1 MFSLFRKKNTEFDQY
16 FPFSTDM
23 HSHILPGIDDGSPDL
38 ETSIF
43 LIKGLMD
50 LGVKKSIA
58 TPHVISDLYKNNSET
73 ITHALVALQ
82 SELRNQSIDY
92 EVAAAAEY
100 MLDSN
105 FFEMLENNEKLLTL
119 QDNII
124 LTEFSYASMPA
135 DPEKYSFAIATAGYR
150 PVLAHPERY
159 AYYHGNYKMYHRFVE
174 LGFMLQLNLL
184 SFTGYYGKDAVKAAH
199 YMLKNE
205 LVSFLGTDMHHPRHL
220 LMLQDSRTLR
230 DLHRNLSYR
239 TWNNVLD

>member
-1 MFSLFRKKNTEFDQY
+1 MFSLFRKKNTEADHY
-16 FPFSTDM
+16 FPIETDM
-23 HSHILPGIDDGSPDL
+23 HSHVLPGIDDGSPDL
-38 ETSIF
+38 ETSVA
-43 LIKGLMD
+43 LIRGLMD

-58 TPHVISDLYKNNSET
+58 TPHVISDLYKNNPET
-73 ITHALVALQ
+73 ISNALDALKA
-82 SELRNQSIDY
+82 ELRNQSIDY
-92 EVAAAAEY
+92 EITAAAEY

-135 DPEKYSFAIATAGYR
+135 DPEKYSFAISMAGYR

-159 AYYHGNYKMYHRFVE
+159 AYYHGNYKMYHRFTE

-184 SFTGYYGKDAVKAAH
+184 SLTGYYGKDAVKAAN

-205 LVSFLGTDMHHPRHL
+205 LISFVGTDLHHPRHL
-220 LMLQDSRTLR
+220 IFICVVNFSWM
-230 DLHRNLSYR
+230 N
-239 TWNNVLD
+239 